1 MKLTKK
7 LFILSI
13 LLGFGIM
20 PSFAKIEAGITQTY
34 FYNTEKTLMSEVSQD
49 KTLKTEKYWTN
60 NPFYFS
66 KYRPLF
72 MLSNKELYDL
82 KPKERP
88 SVVQRFTAPSVYN
101 ISFKTASITTISLG
115 SEDSRVRPTHRN
127 QQTPLDIRAQF
138 NPVQNAQ
145 MPTKTVAQAS
155 LEDRKFMYEYEQA
168 KNPDADS
175 DAKIDAALYLRDSKK
190 VVHHRLALDLLD
202 DVTRVEPYNAYAFY
216 LKGEIYAKD
225 KSPQNAMK
233 NYVAALRLNP
243 TSKQCYL
250 GIAKVLE
257 PTNKSLAQKY
267 YAKAAANEG

>member
-1 MKLTKK
+1 MKLRKI
-7 LFILSI
+7 FILSI
-13 LLGFGIM
+13 LLGLGIM
-20 PSFAKIEAGITQTY
+20 PSFARIEAGITQTH
-34 FYNTEKTLMSEVSQD
+34 FYDTEKTIMSEVAPD

-88 SVVQRFTAPSVYN
+88 SVVQRFSAPSVYN
-101 ISFKTASITTISLG
+101 ISFKTASITTVSLK
-115 SEDSRVRPTHRN
+115 SQVDNSRT
-127 QQTPLDIRAQF
+127 QF

-145 MPTKTVAQAS
+145 APTKTLAQAS
-155 LEDRKFMYEYEQA
+155 LEDRKIMYVYEQA

-175 DAKIDAALYLRDSKK
+175 DAKIDAAFYLRDSKK
-190 VVHHRLALDLLD
+190 VAHHRLALDLLD

-243 TSKQCYL
+243 TSKQCYI